1 MDEKIS
7 IAKIYIT
14 QPRSK
19 EETNISIQNLK
30 KRKTNNG
37 VKNQQQ

>member
-7 IAKIYIT
+7 LAKIYIT

-19 EETNISIQNLK
+19 EET
-30 KRKTNNG
+30 KRFNSKF
-37 VKNQQQ
+37 KEEENQQ